1 MEEEG
6 EAVEQEQLRLVQE
19 TTQREQG
26 SVIEEANSHE
36 QPITGFPLCRHC
48 IANYGILY
56 S

>member
-19 TTQREQG
+19 ATQREQG

-36 QPITGFPLCRHC
+36 QPKTGFPLRRH
-48 IANYGILY
+48 LY
-56 S
+56 RRLWNSL